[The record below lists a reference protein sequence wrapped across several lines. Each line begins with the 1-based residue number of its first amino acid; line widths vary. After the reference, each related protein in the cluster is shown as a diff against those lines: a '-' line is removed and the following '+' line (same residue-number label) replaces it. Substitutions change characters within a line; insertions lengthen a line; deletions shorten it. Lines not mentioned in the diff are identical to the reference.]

1 MPKVRRFI
9 GGWWHANDLESAA
22 ESLGHDLAALALP
35 GVPVASLEAAL
46 AIPDEDDARRHQIG
60 IAARHANAALARL
73 GRSERVR
80 AFREGAAWSEAED
93 DETDEPLWLIV
104 DPAEHARLLIEIGP
118 PDDLERDYDD
128 PVAHPDPLTRPA
140 RVGPRLPKHPAELEL
155 FAHEQIRAQ
164 NYPVAI
170 EAIDRLFAAGQ
181 RGVLIELMWIS
192 TLRSAGRHDDAVAA
206 WHATARSWLAGEQQ
220 VWRSQWV
227 TLEKLH
233 AALTLPA
240 DSQLAL
246 IRERQKTAPE

>member
-9 GGWWHANDLESAA
+9 GGWWHPTDVESAA
-22 ESLGHDLAALALP
+22 ESLDRDLAALGLP
-35 GVPVASLEAAL
+35 GVPVTSLEAAL
-46 AIPDEDDARRHQIG
+46 GIPDEDDARRHQIG
-60 IAARHANAALARL
+60 IAARHANQELARL
-73 GRSERVR
+73 GRPERVR
-80 AFREGAAWSEAED
+80 AFREGAEWSEAED
-93 DETDEPLWLIV
+93 DEPDEPLWLIV
-104 DPAEHARLLIEIGP
+104 DPAEHARLLLEIGP
-118 PDDLERDYDD
+118 PEDIEGDYDD

-140 RVGPRLPKHPAELEL
+140 RVGPRIPRNLAELEL
-155 FAHEQIRAQ
+155 FAREQIRVH
-164 NYPVAI
+164 NYPVAL
-170 EAIDRLFAAGQ
+170 EAIERLFAAGD

-233 AALTLPA
+233 AALKLPA
-240 DSQLAL
+240 DSQLTL